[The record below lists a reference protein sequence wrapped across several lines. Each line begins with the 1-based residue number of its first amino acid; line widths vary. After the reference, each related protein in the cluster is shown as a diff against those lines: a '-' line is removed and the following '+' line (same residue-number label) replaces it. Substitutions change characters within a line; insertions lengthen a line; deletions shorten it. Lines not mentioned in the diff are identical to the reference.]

1 MATALRTAATAVV
14 IAAALTQ
21 AACSGGSGGAS
32 ASPSTTAD
40 AEAPQTAAAPAS
52 SPAPAGAG
60 STQPAPTGSTGP
72 APPPSSDA
80 TAAASPTATVPPGST
95 MTLQPAP
102 GLMVQVPADALT
114 AAATTYDDGMHQT
127 YYDSA
132 ATAVTVDVEYYSG
145 GSKPAGDMLSAE
157 QEALKSQGVEA
168 SAGSAAVEGG
178 SNATRLSWTSSAV
191 PPWSQ
196 DPHAAKVQVACAG
209 VIVDGA
215 GGYSYGVYVF
225 ASSERADSTAL
236 MAAVLDSIAVTAP

>member
-60 STQPAPTGSTGP
+60 STQPAPTGSTG
-72 APPPSSDA
+72 PPPSSDA

-236 MAAVLDSIAVTAP
+236 MTAVLDSIAVTAP

>member
-1 MATALRTAATAVV
+1 MATVLRTTATVV
-14 IAAALTQ
+14 LIAAALTQ
-21 AACSGGSGGAS
+21 AACSGGGGAS
-32 ASPSTTAD
+32 SPSTTD
-40 AEAPQTAAAPAS
+40 AGAPQTAAAPAL
-52 SPAPAGAG
+52 SP
-60 STQPAPTGSTGP
+60 TPAPTGSAQPASAGPTGSTSS
-72 APPPSSDA
+72 AAPSSDT

-168 SAGSAAVEGG
+168 SADSATVEGG

-196 DPHAAKVQVACAG
+196 DPHAAKVQVAATG

-215 GGYSYGVYVF
+215 DGYSYGVYVF
-225 ASSERADSTAL
+225 ANSTRTDSTAL
-236 MAAVLDSIAVTAP
+236 MTAVLDSIVVTAP

>member
-1 MATALRTAATAVV
+1 MVTALRTAATAVV

-72 APPPSSDA
+72 APSSSDA
-80 TAAASPTATVPPGST
+80 TVAASPTATVPPGST

-236 MAAVLDSIAVTAP
+236 MTAVLDSIAVTAP

>member
-72 APPPSSDA
+72 PPPSSDT

>member
-72 APPPSSDA
+72 APPSSDA

>member
-1 MATALRTAATAVV
+1 MATVLRTTATVV
-14 IAAALTQ
+14 LIAAALTQ
-21 AACSGGSGGAS
+21 AACSGGGGAS
-32 ASPSTTAD
+32 SPSTTD
-40 AEAPQTAAAPAS
+40 AGAPQ
-52 SPAPAGAG
+52 
-60 STQPAPTGSTGP
+60 
-72 APPPSSDA
+72 

-127 YYDSA
+127 YYDSS

-157 QEALKSQGVEA
+157 QDALKSQGVEA
-168 SAGSAAVEGG
+168 SADSATVEGG

-196 DPHAAKVQVACAG
+196 DPHAAKVQVAATG

-215 GGYSYGVYVF
+215 DGYSYGVYVF
-225 ASSERADSTAL
+225 ANSTRTDSTAL
-236 MAAVLDSIAVTAP
+236 MTAVLDSIVVTAP

>member
-1 MATALRTAATAVV
+1 MVTALRTAATAVV

-52 SPAPAGAG
+52 FPAPAGAG
-60 STQPAPTGSTGP
+60 STQPAPSGSTG
-72 APPPSSDA
+72 PPPSSDA

-168 SAGSAAVEGG
+168 SSGSAAVEGG

-236 MAAVLDSIAVTAP
+236 MTAVLDSIAVTAP

>member
-52 SPAPAGAG
+52 SSAPAGAG

-72 APPPSSDA
+72 APPSSDA